1 MTWQEAEREFTDDV
15 VARETLPRMFE
26 RSADRNA
33 GRLAQRYKGG
43 IYDRSLV
50 SEDVLPPASAG
61 EYADVTYA
69 EMRGIVRNLAA
80 GLRELGVDADTRVAL
95 YARTRMEWAQT
106 DFAALAAGATVTTVY
121 ASSSPAQ
128 VRYLLS
134 DPEATVVVA
143 ENRELLDEVLAVAGD
158 LAHGLDAVVT
168 FDDVDVSDIAA
179 GEGVTDSGDGEVVGS
194 DADSDADSDAAL
206 ALDDI
211 YTLGEVHDLGAG
223 VFDADAYEGWIDA
236 IDLDDLASLIYT
248 SGTTGQ
254 PKGVRL
260 THANFRDNVTQ
271 CYRRFADRPDR
282 DPGVPGISAES
293 TTLSFLPLA
302 HVFERMAGHYMMFAA
317 GATVG
322 YAESPDT
329 LREDFGLVRPTTT
342 TSVPRVYEKLYDA
355 IREQA
360 SASPVKERI
369 FEWAVEV
376 GRAHHEADEPGA
388 LLDAKRAVAD
398 RLVFS
403 SVREAIGGN
412 VDFFIS
418 GGGSL
423 SAELCALY
431 HAMDLP
437 ILEGYGLT
445 ETAPVISVNPPEE
458 PKVGTIGPPVVDTE
472 IAIDGT
478 VVGEEAAGVPGDVGE
493 LLVRGPQVTDGYWN
507 NPEATEAAFTA
518 ADRLPDDAV
527 VAGTPP
533 DEREIVPDADAD
545 ATDDAPATAVDS
557 SATAA
562 DSSATAVDSSAT
574 AAADEPWFHT
584 GDIVQLRPDG
594 YIAFRERAK
603 QLLVLSTGKNVAPG
617 PIEDRFAANEF
628 VEQCVVLGDSRKFVS
643 ALIVPNF
650 EKIDAWGETRGID
663 LPDDRT
669 ALCRD
674 DRVRE
679 RIQEEIDRVNEEF
692 ESYERIKRFRL
703 VPEEFSEENDL
714 LTPTMKKKRRN
725 ILERFADEVEMIY
738 EER

>member
-1 MTWQEAEREFTDDV
+1 MIDRDESDMNWQEAERTFTDDAV
-15 VARETLPRMFE
+15 VRETLPRMFE
-26 RSADRNA
+26 RSADRHA
-33 GRLAQRYKGG
+33 DRLAQRYKGG

-50 SEDVLPPASAG
+50 SAGVLSPAAAG

-69 EMRGIVRNLAA
+69 EMRAIVRRLAA
-80 GLRELGVDADTRVAL
+80 GLREIGVDADTRVAL
-95 YARTRMEWAQT
+95 YAQTRMEWAQT

-121 ASSSPAQ
+121 ASSSPSQ
-128 VRYLLS
+128 VRYLLA

-143 ENRELLDEVLAVAGD
+143 ENRDLLDEVLAVVDD
-158 LAHGLDAVVT
+158 LPHEIDAVVT
-168 FDDVDVSDIAA
+168 FDDVDRGDLDVGANA
-179 GEGVTDSGDGEVVGS
+179 GADGAS
-194 DADSDADSDAAL
+194 SLDADDV
-206 ALDDI
+206 
-211 YTLGEVHDLGAG
+211 YTLGEIHELGADA
-223 VFDADAYEGWIDA
+223 FDEATYDSWIDA

-260 THANFRDNVTQ
+260 SHANFRDNVSQ

-282 DPGVPGISAES
+282 DPETPGISAES

-355 IREQA
+355 IRDQA
-360 SASPVKERI
+360 SASPVKARI
-369 FEWAVEV
+369 FEWAVDV
-376 GRAHHEADEPGA
+376 GRTHHETENPGA
-388 LLDAKRAVAD
+388 ILDAKRSLAD
-398 RLVFS
+398 ALVFS

-412 VDFFIS
+412 VEFFIS

-445 ETAPVISVNPPEE
+445 ETSPVICVNPPEE

-472 IAIDGT
+472 IAIDGS
-478 VVGEEAAGVPGDVGE
+478 VVGEEAADVPGDVGE

-507 NPEATEAAFTA
+507 KPEATADAFTA
-518 ADRLPDDAV
+518 PDRLPDDAV
-527 VAGTPP
+527 VAGTAP
-533 DEREIVPDADAD
+533 DERVGGSGGGGDEGEGGH
-545 ATDDAPATAVDS
+545 
-557 SATAA
+557 
-562 DSSATAVDSSAT
+562 
-574 AAADEPWFHT
+574 AAAEPWFHT

-594 YIAFRERAK
+594 YVAFRERAK

-650 EKIDAWGETRGID
+650 ERLDAWAKTRGID
-663 LPDDRT
+663 LPDDRK
-669 ALCRD
+669 AICRD
-674 DRVRE
+674 ERVRE
-679 RIQEEIDRVNEEF
+679 RIQEEVDRVNEEF
-692 ESYERIKRFRL
+692 EPYERIKQFRL
-703 VPEEFSEENDL
+703 VPEEFTEENDL

-725 ILERFADEVEMIY
+725 ILDRFADEVEVIY
-738 EER
+738 EEA

>member
-1 MTWQEAEREFTDDV
+1 MTWQEAEREFADAV
-15 VARETLPRMFE
+15 VARETLPRTFE
-26 RSADRNA
+26 RSAERNA
-33 GRLAQRYKGG
+33 DRIAQRYKGG
-43 IYDRSLV
+43 IYDRSLATEGV
-50 SEDVLPPASAG
+50 VEPAPES
-61 EYADVTYA
+61 EYADLTYA
-69 EMRGIVRNLAA
+69 EMRSIVRCLAA
-80 GLRELGVDADTRVAL
+80 GFREIGVDDDTRLAI
-95 YARTRMEWAQT
+95 YAGTRMEWAQT
-106 DFAALAAGATVTTVY
+106 DFAALAAGAVVTTVY
-121 ASSSPAQ
+121 ASSSPDQ
-128 VRYLLS
+128 LRYLLE

-143 ENRELLDEVLAVAGD
+143 ENRTLLDEILTVRDELP
-158 LAHGLDAVVT
+158 HELDAIVT
-168 FDDVDVSDIAA
+168 MDDVDTTALA
-179 GEGVTDSGDGEVVGS
+179 DG
-194 DADSDADSDAAL
+194 DAAL
-206 ALDDI
+206 VH
-211 YTLGEVHDLGAG
+211 TLGEVHERG
-223 VFDADAYEGWIDA
+223 VDTFDREIYESWIDA
-236 IDLDDLASLIYT
+236 TAVDDLASLIYT
-248 SGTTGQ
+248 SGTTGK

-260 THANFRDNVTQ
+260 THANFRTNVTQ
-271 CYRRFADRPDR
+271 CYKRFADRPDR
-282 DPGVPGISAES
+282 DPGVPGVSPET

-302 HVFERMAGHYMMFAA
+302 HVFERTAGHYMMFAA

-329 LREDFGLVRPTTT
+329 LRDDFQLVRPTTT

-360 SASPVKERI
+360 SESAVKKRI
-369 FEWAVEV
+369 FEWAVDV
-376 GRAHHEADEPGA
+376 GQAHHETANPGA
-388 LLDAKRAVAD
+388 LLDAKRSIAD

-445 ETAPVISVNPPEE
+445 ETAPVVSVNPPEE

-472 IAIDGT
+472 IAIDTGM
-478 VVGEEAAGVPGDVGE
+478 VGEEVADVPGDVGE

-507 NPEATEAAFTA
+507 RPDATADAFTDP
-518 ADRLPDDAV
+518 DRLPDGIV
-527 VAGTPP
+527 TAGTPP
-533 DEREIVPDADAD
+533 ADRSGD
-545 ATDDAPATAVDS
+545 PND
-557 SATAA
+557 
-562 DSSATAVDSSAT
+562 
-574 AAADEPWFHT
+574 PWFRS

-628 VEQCVVLGDSRKFVS
+628 VEQCVVLGDSKKFVS
-643 ALIVPNF
+643 ALFVPNF
-650 EKIDAWGETRGID
+650 DRVESWADTRGID
-663 LPDDRT
+663 LPADRK
-669 ALCRD
+669 AVCRD

-679 RIQEEIDRVNEEF
+679 RFQAEVDRVNETF
-692 ESYERIKRFRL
+692 EPYEQIKKFRL

-725 ILERFADEVEMIY
+725 ILDRFADDVEMIY
-738 EER
+738 QDA

>member
-1 MTWQEAEREFTDDV
+1 MNWQEAEREFADDV
-15 VARETLPRMFE
+15 VVRETLPRMFE
-26 RSADRNA
+26 RSAERNA
-33 GRLAQRYKGG
+33 DRLAQRYKGG

-50 SEDVLPPASAG
+50 SSGVLPPASEG

-69 EMRGIVRNLAA
+69 EMRAIVRRLAA
-80 GLRELGVDADTRVAL
+80 GFRELGVDDDTRVAL
-95 YARTRMEWAQT
+95 YAQTRMEWAQT
-106 DFAALAAGATVTTVY
+106 DFAVLAAGATVTTVY
-121 ASSSPAQ
+121 ASSSPNQ
-128 VRYLLS
+128 VRYLIE

-143 ENRELLDEVLAVAGD
+143 ENRELLDEVFAVVDD
-158 LAHGLDAVVT
+158 LEHELDAIVT
-168 FDDVDVSDIAA
+168 FDDVDTTDLDAEI
-179 GEGVTDSGDGEVVGS
+179 GTDSENLS
-194 DADSDADSDAAL
+194 T
-206 ALDDI
+206 DDV
-211 YTLGEVHDLGAG
+211 YTLGEVHALGDEA
-223 VFDADAYEGWIDA
+223 FDEDAYQSWIDA
-236 IDLDDLASLIYT
+236 VDVGDLASLIYT

-260 THANFRDNVTQ
+260 THANFRENVSQ

-282 DPGVPGISAES
+282 DSDVPGISAES

-360 SASPVKERI
+360 GESPVKERI
-369 FEWAVEV
+369 FEWAVGV
-376 GRAHHEADEPGA
+376 GKAHHEADEPGA
-388 LLDAKRAVAD
+388 VLNAKCAVAD

-412 VDFFIS
+412 IDFFIS

-445 ETAPVISVNPPEE
+445 ETSPVISVNPPEE

-472 IAIDGT
+472 VAIDGA
-478 VVGEEAAGVPGDVGE
+478 VVGEEVADLPGDVGE

-507 NPEATEAAFTA
+507 RPDATAKAFTDP
-518 ADRLPDDAV
+518 DRLPEDEV
-527 VAGTPP
+527 VAGDPP
-533 DEREIVPDADAD
+533 EERGGDPDD
-545 ATDDAPATAVDS
+545 
-557 SATAA
+557 
-562 DSSATAVDSSAT
+562 
-574 AAADEPWFHT
+574 PWFRT

-628 VEQCVVLGDSRKFVS
+628 VEQCVVLGDGRKFVS

-650 EKIDAWGETRGID
+650 EKLAAWADTRGID
-663 LPDDRT
+663 IPEDPT
-669 ALCRD
+669 GICRD

-679 RIQEEIDRVNEEF
+679 RIQVEVDRVNEEF
-692 ESYERIKRFRL
+692 ESYEQIKRFRL
-703 VPEEFSEENDL
+703 VKEEFTEENDL

-725 ILERFADEVEMIY
+725 ILDRFGDEIEIIY
-738 EER
+738 EDA

>member
-1 MTWQEAEREFTDDV
+1 MNWQQAEREFADEA
-15 VARETLPRMFE
+15 VARETLPRTFE
-26 RSADRNA
+26 RSAERNA
-33 GRLAQRYKGG
+33 DRLAQRYKGG
-43 IYDRSLV
+43 IHDRSMV
-50 SEDVLPPASAG
+50 SEGVLPPADAG

-69 EMRGIVRNLAA
+69 EMREIVRNLAA
-80 GLRELGVDADTRVAL
+80 GLREIGVDDDTRLAL
-95 YARTRMEWAQT
+95 YAQTRMEWAQT
-106 DFAALAAGATVTTVY
+106 DFAALSAGAVVTTVY
-121 ASSSPAQ
+121 ASSSPDQ
-128 VRYLLS
+128 LRYLLE

-143 ENRELLDEVLAVAGD
+143 ENRELLDQVLSVADD
-158 LAHGLDAVVT
+158 LDHGLDAVVT
-168 FDDVDVSDIAA
+168 FDDVDTGDLAVGDAA
-179 GEGVTDSGDGEVVGS
+179 GHAGATSLGS
-194 DADSDADSDAAL
+194 DDV
-206 ALDDI
+206 
-211 YTLGEVHDLGAG
+211 YTLGEVHELGAE
-223 VFDADAYEGWIDA
+223 VFDPEAYESWIGA
-236 IDLDDLASLIYT
+236 IEPDDLASLIYT

-260 THANFRDNVTQ
+260 THANFRDNVSQ
-271 CYRRFADRPDR
+271 CYRRFADRPNR
-282 DPGVPGISAES
+282 DAEIPGISAES

-302 HVFERMAGHYMMFAA
+302 HVFERMAGHYLMFTA

-329 LREDFGLVRPTTT
+329 LRDDFGLVRPTIT

-360 SASPVKERI
+360 SESPVKERI
-369 FEWAVEV
+369 FEWAVDV
-376 GRAHHEADEPGA
+376 GKTHHETDDPGF
-388 LLDAKRAVAD
+388 LLDAKRSVAD
-398 RLVFS
+398 KLVFS

-445 ETAPVISVNPPEE
+445 ETSPVISVNPPEA
-458 PKVGTIGPPVVDTE
+458 PKVGTIGPPVLDTE
-472 IAIDGT
+472 IAIDGA
-478 VVGEEAAGVPGDVGE
+478 VVGEEVAGVDGDVGE

-507 NPEATEAAFTA
+507 DPDATAAAFTE

-533 DEREIVPDADAD
+533 EKRDGDP
-545 ATDDAPATAVDS
+545 
-557 SATAA
+557 
-562 DSSATAVDSSAT
+562 
-574 AAADEPWFHT
+574 DEPWFRT

-650 EKIDAWGETRGID
+650 EKLEAWAETRGID
-663 LPDDRT
+663 LPDDRKSI
-669 ALCRD
+669 CRND
-674 DRVRE
+674 TVRD
-679 RIQEEIDRVNEEF
+679 RIQQEVDRVNEEF
-692 ESYERIKRFRL
+692 ESYEQIKQFRL

-725 ILERFADEVEMIY
+725 ILERFADDVEMIY
-738 EER
+738 AEE

>member
-1 MTWQEAEREFTDDV
+1 MSWQAAERAFTDDA
-15 VARETLPRMFE
+15 VARETLSEMFE
-26 RSADRNA
+26 RTAERHADRI
-33 GRLAQRYKGG
+33 AQRYKGG
-43 IYDRSLV
+43 IHDRSLV
-50 SEDVLPPASAG
+50 AAGVVPRAPAG
-61 EYADVTYA
+61 EYADLTYA

-80 GLRELGVDADTRVAL
+80 GFRELGVDGDTRVAM
-95 YARTRMEWAQT
+95 YSQTRMEWAQT
-106 DFAALAAGATVTTVY
+106 DFAALAAGAVVTTVY
-121 ASSSPAQ
+121 ASSSPGQ
-128 VRYLLS
+128 LRYLLE

-143 ENRELLDEVLAVAGD
+143 ESREMLDEVLAVRDD
-158 LAHGLDAVVT
+158 LDHDLDAVVT
-168 FDDVDVSDIAA
+168 FDEIAA
-179 GEGVTDSGDGEVVGS
+179 DAEPGDGAAGA
-194 DADSDADSDAAL
+194 ADDV
-206 ALDDI
+206 
-211 YTLGEVHDLGAG
+211 YTLGEVHERGAAA
-223 VFDADAYEGWIDA
+223 FDEATYESWINANDV
-236 IDLDDLASLIYT
+236 DDLASLIYT
-248 SGTTGQ
+248 SGTTGK

-260 THANFRDNVTQ
+260 THANFRDNVSQ

-282 DPGVPGISAES
+282 DPDVPGISAET

-317 GATVG
+317 GATVA

-360 SASPVKERI
+360 SESPVKERI

-376 GRAHHEADEPGA
+376 GRAHHEADDPGA

-403 SVREAIGGN
+403 SVRDAIGGN

-445 ETAPVISVNPPEE
+445 ETSPVISVNPPEA

-472 IAIDGT
+472 IAIDGS
-478 VVGEEAAGVPGDVGE
+478 VVGEEVADLDGDVGE

-507 NPEATEAAFTA
+507 RPDATAEAFVD
-518 ADRLPDDAV
+518 ADDLPDDAV
-527 VAGTPP
+527 TAGTPP
-533 DEREIVPDADAD
+533 DERVGVDGDGADDADD
-545 ATDDAPATAVDS
+545 DGKATED
-557 SATAA
+557 
-562 DSSATAVDSSAT
+562 
-574 AAADEPWFHT
+574 AAAAAAEPWFRT

-594 YIAFRERAK
+594 YVAFRERAK

-628 VEQCVVLGDSRKFVS
+628 VEQCVVLGDGRKFVS

-650 EKIDAWGETRGID
+650 ERLAAWADDEGID
-663 LPDDRT
+663 LPDER
-669 ALCRD
+669 AAICRD

-679 RIQEEIDRVNEEF
+679 RVQEEVDRVNEEF
-692 ESYERIKRFRL
+692 ESYEKIKRFRI
-703 VPEEFSEENDL
+703 VEEEFTEDNDL

-725 ILERFADEVEMIY
+725 ILDRFADEVELIY
-738 EER
+738 EED

>member
-1 MTWQEAEREFTDDV
+1 MHWQEAEREFADDV
-15 VARETLPRMFE
+15 VARETLPRTFE
-26 RSADRNA
+26 RSAERNA
-33 GRLAQRYKGG
+33 DRVAQRYKGG

-50 SEDVLPPASAG
+50 TEGVVPAAPDG

-69 EMRGIVRNLAA
+69 EMRGVVRRLAA
-80 GLRELGVDADTRVAL
+80 GFREVGVDGDARVAL
-95 YARTRMEWAQT
+95 YAETRMEWAQT
-106 DFAALAAGATVTTVY
+106 DFAALAAGAVVTTVY
-121 ASSSPAQ
+121 ASSSPDQ
-128 VRYLLS
+128 VRYLLE
-134 DPEATVVVA
+134 DPGATVVVV
-143 ENRELLDEVLAVAGD
+143 EDCDLVDEVLAVAGD
-158 LAHGLDAVVT
+158 LSHDLDAIVS
-168 FDDVDVSDIAA
+168 FDDVETTELD
-179 GEGVTDSGDGEVVGS
+179 
-194 DADSDADSDAAL
+194 
-206 ALDDI
+206 LDDSSLSADDV
-211 YTLGEVHDLGAG
+211 YTLGELHALGAEA
-223 VFDADAYEGWIDA
+223 FDADAYEGWLDA
-236 IDLDDLASLIYT
+236 VDVGDLASLIYT
-248 SGTTGQ
+248 SGTTGK

-282 DPGVPGISAES
+282 DPDVPGISAES

-360 SASPVKERI
+360 GESPVKERI

-376 GRAHHEADEPGA
+376 GRAHHGADDPGV

-445 ETAPVISVNPPEE
+445 ETSPVISVNPPEA

-472 IAIDGT
+472 IAIDGG
-478 VVGEEAAGVPGDVGE
+478 VVGEAADDLDGDVGE

-507 NPEATEAAFTA
+507 RPEATAEAFTE
-518 ADRLPDDAV
+518 ADSLPADAT

-533 DEREIVPDADAD
+533 EERDGDPDA
-545 ATDDAPATAVDS
+545 
-557 SATAA
+557 
-562 DSSATAVDSSAT
+562 
-574 AAADEPWFHT
+574 PWFRT

-594 YIAFRERAK
+594 YVAFRERAK
-603 QLLVLSTGKNVAPG
+603 RLLVLSTGKNVAPG

-628 VEQCVVLGDSRKFVS
+628 VEQCVVLGDGRKFVS

-650 EKIDAWGETRGID
+650 EKVESWAETRGVD
-663 LPDDRT
+663 LPDDR
-669 ALCRD
+669 AAVCRD

-679 RIQEEIDRVNEEF
+679 RIQEEVDRVNASF
-692 ESYERIKRFRL
+692 EPYEKIKRFRL
-703 VPEEFSEENDL
+703 VEEEFSEENDL

-725 ILERFADEVEMIY
+725 ILDRFADEIEMIY
-738 EER
+738 KES

>member
-1 MTWQEAEREFTDDV
+1 MHWQEAEREFADDV
-15 VARETLPRMFE
+15 VARETLPRTFE
-26 RSADRNA
+26 RSAERNA
-33 GRLAQRYKGG
+33 DRLAQRYKGG

-50 SEDVLPPASAG
+50 SAGVLPPASEG

-69 EMRGIVRNLAA
+69 EMRDVVRRLAA
-80 GLRELGVDADTRVAL
+80 GFRELGVDDDTRVAL
-95 YARTRMEWAQT
+95 YAQTRMEWAQT
-106 DFAALAAGATVTTVY
+106 DFAALAAGGVVTTVY
-121 ASSSPAQ
+121 ASSSPEQ
-128 VRYLLS
+128 VRYLLE
-134 DPEATVVVA
+134 DPGATVAVV
-143 ENRELLDEVLAVAGD
+143 ENRDLLDEVLAVADD
-158 LAHGLDAVVT
+158 LSRDLDAIVS
-168 FDDVDVSDIAA
+168 FDDVDAA
-179 GEGVTDSGDGEVVGS
+179 DLDLGDGT
-194 DADSDADSDAAL
+194 AL
-206 ALDDI
+206 AADDV
-211 YTLGEVHDLGAG
+211 YTLGEVHALGADAFDEDTYQSWLDATG
-223 VFDADAYEGWIDA
+223 VG
-236 IDLDDLASLIYT
+236 DLASLIYT
-248 SGTTGQ
+248 SGTTGK

-282 DPGVPGISAES
+282 DPDVPGISAES

-317 GATVG
+317 GATVA

-360 SASPVKERI
+360 GESPVKERI
-369 FEWAVEV
+369 FEWAVDV
-376 GRAHHEADEPGA
+376 GRSHHEADEPGA

-403 SVREAIGGN
+403 SVREAIGGEIE
-412 VDFFIS
+412 FFIS

-445 ETAPVISVNPPEE
+445 ETSPVISVNPPEE

-472 IAIDGT
+472 VAIDGG
-478 VVGEEAAGVPGDVGE
+478 VVGEEVAGLAGDVGE

-507 NPEATEAAFTA
+507 RPDATAEAFTEP
-518 ADRLPDDAV
+518 DRLPEDAV

-533 DEREIVPDADAD
+533 ADRD
-545 ATDDAPATAVDS
+545 GDP
-557 SATAA
+557 
-562 DSSATAVDSSAT
+562 
-574 AAADEPWFHT
+574 DEPWFRT

-594 YIAFRERAK
+594 YVAFRERAK

-628 VEQCVVLGDSRKFVS
+628 VEQCVVLGDGRKFVS

-650 EKIDAWGETRGID
+650 EKVESWAATRGMD
-663 LPDDRT
+663 LPDDRG
-669 ALCRD
+669 AVCRN

-679 RIQEEIDRVNEEF
+679 RIQEEVDRVNEEF
-692 ESYERIKRFRL
+692 ESYERIKQFRL
-703 VPEEFSEENDL
+703 VEEEFSEENDL

-725 ILERFADEVEMIY
+725 ILDRFADEVEMIY
-738 EER
+738 EG

>member
-1 MTWQEAEREFTDDV
+1 MNWREAEREFADDV
-15 VARETLPRMFE
+15 VARETLPRTFE
-26 RSADRNA
+26 RSAERNA
-33 GRLAQRYKGG
+33 DRLAQRYKGG
-43 IYDRSLV
+43 IHDRSLV
-50 SEDVLPPASAG
+50 SAGVLSPAPKG

-69 EMRGIVRNLAA
+69 EMRAIVRRLAA
-80 GLRELGVDADTRVAL
+80 GLRELGVDGDTRVAL
-95 YARTRMEWAQT
+95 YAQTRMEWAQT

-121 ASSSPAQ
+121 ASSSPNQ
-128 VRYLLS
+128 VRYLIE

-143 ENRELLDEVLAVAGD
+143 ENRELLDEVLGVAGD
-158 LAHGLDAVVT
+158 LEHELDAVVT
-168 FDDVDVSDIAA
+168 FDDVDATDLDASLGGGA
-179 GEGVTDSGDGEVVGS
+179 GGDGGLS
-194 DADSDADSDAAL
+194 ADDV
-206 ALDDI
+206 
-211 YTLGEVHDLGAG
+211 YTLAEVHALGDDA
-223 VFDADAYEGWIDA
+223 FDEDAYQSWIDA
-236 IDLDDLASLIYT
+236 VDVGDLASLIYT

-260 THANFRDNVTQ
+260 THANFRENVNQ

-282 DPGVPGISAES
+282 DPDVPGISAES

-302 HVFERMAGHYMMFAA
+302 HVFERLAGHYMMFAA

-360 SASPVKERI
+360 SESSVKERI
-369 FEWAVEV
+369 FEWAVDV
-376 GRAHHEADEPGA
+376 GKAHHEADDPGA
-388 LLDAKRAVAD
+388 VLDAKRAVAD

-445 ETAPVISVNPPEE
+445 ETSPVICVNPPEE

-472 IAIDGT
+472 VAIDGG
-478 VVGEEAAGVPGDVGE
+478 VVGEAAAELPGDVGE

-507 NPEATEAAFTA
+507 RPDATAEAFTEP
-518 ADRLPDDAV
+518 DRLPDDAV

-533 DEREIVPDADAD
+533 ADRD
-545 ATDDAPATAVDS
+545 GDPA
-557 SATAA
+557 
-562 DSSATAVDSSAT
+562 
-574 AAADEPWFHT
+574 EPWFHT

-594 YIAFRERAK
+594 YVAFRERAK

-628 VEQCVVLGDSRKFVS
+628 VEQCVVLGDGRKFVS

-650 EKIDAWGETRGID
+650 EKVAAWADARGID
-663 LPDDRT
+663 LPEGR
-669 ALCRD
+669 ASVCRD

-679 RIQEEIDRVNEEF
+679 RIQEEVDRVNEEF
-692 ESYERIKRFRL
+692 ESYERIKQFRL
-703 VPEEFSEENDL
+703 VEEEFTEENDL

-725 ILERFADEVEMIY
+725 ILDRFADEVEMIY
-738 EER
+738 EGS

>member
-1 MTWQEAEREFTDDV
+1 MHWQEAEREFADDV
-15 VARETLPRMFE
+15 VARETLPRTFE
-26 RSADRNA
+26 RSAERNA
-33 GRLAQRYKGG
+33 DRLAQRYKGG

-50 SEDVLPPASAG
+50 SAGVLPPASEG

-69 EMRGIVRNLAA
+69 EMRDVVRRLAA
-80 GLRELGVDADTRVAL
+80 GFRELGVDDDTRVAL
-95 YARTRMEWAQT
+95 YAQTRMEWAQT
-106 DFAALAAGATVTTVY
+106 DFAALAAGGVVTTVY
-121 ASSSPAQ
+121 ASSSPDQ
-128 VRYLLS
+128 VRYLLE
-134 DPEATVVVA
+134 DPGATVAVV
-143 ENRELLDEVLAVAGD
+143 ENRDLLDEVLAVADD
-158 LAHGLDAVVT
+158 LSRDLDAIVS
-168 FDDVDVSDIAA
+168 FDDVDAA
-179 GEGVTDSGDGEVVGS
+179 DLDLGDGT
-194 DADSDADSDAAL
+194 AL
-206 ALDDI
+206 AADDV
-211 YTLGEVHDLGAG
+211 YTLGEVHALGADAFDEDTYQSWLDATG
-223 VFDADAYEGWIDA
+223 VG
-236 IDLDDLASLIYT
+236 DLASLIYT
-248 SGTTGQ
+248 SGTTGK

-282 DPGVPGISAES
+282 DPDVPGISAES

-317 GATVG
+317 GATVA

-360 SASPVKERI
+360 GESPVKERI
-369 FEWAVEV
+369 FEWAVDV
-376 GRAHHEADEPGA
+376 GRSHHEADEPGA

-403 SVREAIGGN
+403 SVREAIGGEIE
-412 VDFFIS
+412 FFIS

-445 ETAPVISVNPPEE
+445 ETSPVICVNPPER
-458 PKVGTIGPPVVDTE
+458 PQVGTIGPPVVDTE
-472 IAIDGT
+472 VAIDGT
-478 VVGEEAAGVPGDVGE
+478 VVGEEVAGLAGDVGE

-507 NPEATEAAFTA
+507 RPDATAEAFTEP
-518 ADRLPDDAV
+518 DRLPEDAV

-533 DEREIVPDADAD
+533 ADRD
-545 ATDDAPATAVDS
+545 GDP
-557 SATAA
+557 
-562 DSSATAVDSSAT
+562 
-574 AAADEPWFHT
+574 DEPWFRT

-594 YIAFRERAK
+594 YVAFRERAK

-628 VEQCVVLGDSRKFVS
+628 VEQCVVLGDGRKFVS

-650 EKIDAWGETRGID
+650 EKVKSWADTRGID
-663 LPDDRT
+663 LPDGRS
-669 ALCRD
+669 AVCRD

-679 RIQEEIDRVNEEF
+679 RIQEEVDRVNEEF
-692 ESYERIKRFRL
+692 ESYERIKQFRL
-703 VPEEFSEENDL
+703 VEEEFSEENDL

-725 ILERFADEVEMIY
+725 ILDRFADEVEMIY
-738 EER
+738 EG

>member
-1 MTWQEAEREFTDDV
+1 MSWQAAERAFTDDAI
-15 VARETLPRMFE
+15 ARETLPRTFE
-26 RSADRNA
+26 RTAERHADRI
-33 GRLAQRYKGG
+33 AQRYKGG
-43 IYDRSLV
+43 IHDRSLV
-50 SEDVLPPASAG
+50 TDGVVPQAPAG
-61 EYADVTYA
+61 EYADLTYA
-69 EMRGIVRNLAA
+69 EMRDVVRNLAA
-80 GLRELGVDADTRVAL
+80 GLRDLGVDGDTRVAM
-95 YARTRMEWAQT
+95 YSQTRMEWAQT
-106 DFAALAAGATVTTVY
+106 DFAALAAGAVVTTVY
-121 ASSSPAQ
+121 ASSSPSQ
-128 VRYLLS
+128 LRYLLA

-143 ENRELLDEVLAVAGD
+143 EDREMLEDVLAVRGD
-158 LAHGLDAVVT
+158 LDHGLNAIVT
-168 FDDVDVSDIAA
+168 LDDVDTDGRAA
-179 GEGVTDSGDGEVVGS
+179 EAADGEG
-194 DADSDADSDAAL
+194 
-206 ALDDI
+206 ALDDV
-211 YTLGEVHDLGAG
+211 YTLGEVHGRGAAA
-223 VFDADAYEGWIDA
+223 FDEAAYEGWIDA
-236 IDLDDLASLIYT
+236 AEVDDLASLIYT
-248 SGTTGQ
+248 SGTTGK

-260 THANFRDNVTQ
+260 THANFRDNVSQ

-282 DPGVPGISAES
+282 DPDVPGISAET

-317 GATVG
+317 GATVA

-360 SASPVKERI
+360 AESPVRERV
-369 FEWAVEV
+369 FEWAVGV
-376 GRAHHEADEPGA
+376 GRAHHEADDPGT

-445 ETAPVISVNPPEE
+445 ETSPVVSVNPPED

-478 VVGEEAAGVPGDVGE
+478 VVGEEVADLAGDVGE

-507 NPEATEAAFTA
+507 RPDATAEAFVD
-518 ADRLPDDAV
+518 ADDLPDDAV
-527 VAGTPP
+527 TAGTPP
-533 DEREIVPDADAD
+533 DERVGSGDVDPDAE
-545 ATDDAPATAVDS
+545 
-557 SATAA
+557 
-562 DSSATAVDSSAT
+562 
-574 AAADEPWFHT
+574 AAATEPWFRT

-594 YIAFRERAK
+594 YVAFRERAK

-628 VEQCVVLGDSRKFVS
+628 VEQCVVIGDGRKFVS
-643 ALIVPNF
+643 ALLVPNV
-650 EKIDAWGETRGID
+650 ERIDAWADANGID
-663 LPDDRT
+663 LPAER
-669 ALCRD
+669 AAICRD

-679 RIQEEIDRVNEEF
+679 RIQAEVDRVNEAF
-692 ESYERIKRFRL
+692 EPYEQIKQFRL
-703 VPEEFSEENDL
+703 VEEEFSEENDL

-725 ILERFADEVEMIY
+725 ILDRFGDEVEMIY
-738 EER
+738 EE

>member
-1 MTWQEAEREFTDDV
+1 MNWQEAEREFADDV
-15 VARETLPRMFE
+15 VVRETLPRMFE
-26 RSADRNA
+26 RSAERNA
-33 GRLAQRYKGG
+33 DRLAQRYKGG

-50 SEDVLPPASAG
+50 SSGVLPPASEG

-69 EMRGIVRNLAA
+69 EMRAIGRRLAA
-80 GLRELGVDADTRVAL
+80 GFRELGVDDDTRVAL
-95 YARTRMEWAQT
+95 YAQTRMEWAQT
-106 DFAALAAGATVTTVY
+106 DFAVLAAGATVTTVY
-121 ASSSPAQ
+121 ASSSPNQ
-128 VRYLLS
+128 VRYLIE

-143 ENRELLDEVLAVAGD
+143 ENRELLDEVFAVVDD
-158 LAHGLDAVVT
+158 LEHELDAIVT
-168 FDDVDVSDIAA
+168 FDDVDTTDLDAEI
-179 GEGVTDSGDGEVVGS
+179 GTDSENLS
-194 DADSDADSDAAL
+194 T
-206 ALDDI
+206 DDV
-211 YTLGEVHDLGAG
+211 YTLGEVHALGDEA
-223 VFDADAYEGWIDA
+223 FDEDAYQSWIDA
-236 IDLDDLASLIYT
+236 VDVGDLASLIYT

-260 THANFRDNVTQ
+260 THANFRENVSQ

-282 DPGVPGISAES
+282 DSDVPGISAES

-360 SASPVKERI
+360 GESPVKERI
-369 FEWAVEV
+369 FEWAVGV
-376 GRAHHEADEPGA
+376 GKAHHEADEPGA
-388 LLDAKRAVAD
+388 VLNAKCAVAD

-412 VDFFIS
+412 IDFFIS

-445 ETAPVISVNPPEE
+445 ETSPVISVNPPEE

-472 IAIDGT
+472 VAIDGA
-478 VVGEEAAGVPGDVGE
+478 VVGEEVADLPGDVGE

-507 NPEATEAAFTA
+507 RPDATAEAFTDP
-518 ADRLPDDAV
+518 DRLPEDAV
-527 VAGTPP
+527 VAGDPP
-533 DEREIVPDADAD
+533 EERGGDPDD
-545 ATDDAPATAVDS
+545 
-557 SATAA
+557 
-562 DSSATAVDSSAT
+562 
-574 AAADEPWFHT
+574 PWFRT

-628 VEQCVVLGDSRKFVS
+628 VEQCVVLGDGRKFVS

-650 EKIDAWGETRGID
+650 EKLAAWADTRGID
-663 LPDDRT
+663 IPEDPT
-669 ALCRD
+669 GICRD

-679 RIQEEIDRVNEEF
+679 RIQVEVDRVNEEF
-692 ESYERIKRFRL
+692 ESYEQIKRFRL
-703 VPEEFSEENDL
+703 VKEEFTEENDL

-725 ILERFADEVEMIY
+725 ILDRFGDEIEIIY
-738 EER
+738 EDA

>member
-1 MTWQEAEREFTDDV
+1 MNWREAEREFADEV
-15 VARETLPRMFE
+15 VARKTLPRTFE
-26 RSADRNA
+26 RSAERNA
-33 GRLAQRYKGG
+33 DRIAQRYKGG

-50 SEDVLPPASAG
+50 SNGVLPPASAG

-69 EMRGIVRNLAA
+69 EMRAIVRRLAA
-80 GLRELGVDADTRVAL
+80 GFRELGVDGDTRAAL
-95 YARTRMEWAQT
+95 YAQTRMEWAQT
-106 DFAALAAGATVTTVY
+106 DFAVLAAGATVTTVY
-121 ASSSPAQ
+121 ASSSPSQ
-128 VRYLLS
+128 VRYLIE
-134 DPEATVVVA
+134 DPGATVVVA
-143 ENRELLDEVLAVAGD
+143 ENRELLDEVLGVVDD
-158 LAHGLDAVVT
+158 LDHDLDAVVT
-168 FDDVDVSDIAA
+168 FDDVD
-179 GEGVTDSGDGEVVGS
+179 T
-194 DADSDADSDAAL
+194 ADLDAAISADARNL
-206 ALDDI
+206 STDDV
-211 YTLGEVHDLGAG
+211 YTLGDVHALGDAA
-223 VFDADAYEGWIDA
+223 FDEDAYQSWIDA
-236 IDLDDLASLIYT
+236 VDVGDLASLIYT

-254 PKGVRL
+254 PKGVQL
-260 THANFRDNVTQ
+260 THANFRENVNQ
-271 CYRRFADRPDR
+271 CYQRFADRPDR
-282 DPGVPGISAES
+282 DPDAPGISAES

-302 HVFERMAGHYMMFAA
+302 HVFERLAGHYMMFAA

-360 SASPVKERI
+360 SESPVKERI
-369 FEWAVEV
+369 FEWAVDV
-376 GRAHHEADEPGA
+376 GRDHHEADAPGA

-412 VDFFIS
+412 IDFFIS

-445 ETAPVISVNPPEE
+445 ETSPVICVNPPEE
-458 PKVGTIGPPVVDTE
+458 PQVGTIGPPVVGTE
-472 IAIDGT
+472 VAIDGT
-478 VVGEEAAGVPGDVGE
+478 VAGEEVAELAGDAGE

-507 NPEATEAAFTA
+507 RPDATAEAFTEP
-518 ADRLPDDAV
+518 DRLPDDAV

-533 DEREIVPDADAD
+533 DERDGDP
-545 ATDDAPATAVDS
+545 
-557 SATAA
+557 
-562 DSSATAVDSSAT
+562 
-574 AAADEPWFHT
+574 DEPWFRT

-594 YIAFRERAK
+594 YVAFRERAK

-628 VEQCVVLGDSRKFVS
+628 VEQCVVLGDGRKFVS
-643 ALIVPNF
+643 ALIVPSF
-650 EKIDAWGETRGID
+650 EKVDAWADARGTD
-663 LPDDRT
+663 LPDDRKGI
-669 ALCRD
+669 CRD

-679 RIQEEIDRVNEEF
+679 RIREEVDDVNEEF
-692 ESYERIKRFRL
+692 EPYERIKQFRI
-703 VPEEFSEENDL
+703 VEEEFTEENDL

-725 ILERFADEVEMIY
+725 ILDRFADEIEVIY
-738 EER
+738 DGE

>member
-1 MTWQEAEREFTDDV
+1 
-15 VARETLPRMFE
+15 
-26 RSADRNA
+26 
-33 GRLAQRYKGG
+33 
-43 IYDRSLV
+43 
-50 SEDVLPPASAG
+50 
-61 EYADVTYA
+61 
-69 EMRGIVRNLAA
+69 
-80 GLRELGVDADTRVAL
+80 
-95 YARTRMEWAQT
+95 MEWAQT
-106 DFAALAAGATVTTVY
+106 DFAVLAAGATVTTVY
-121 ASSSPAQ
+121 ASSSPNQ
-128 VRYLLS
+128 VRYLIE

-143 ENRELLDEVLAVAGD
+143 ENRELLDEILAVAAD
-158 LAHGLDAVVT
+158 LEHDLDAIVT
-168 FDDVDVSDIAA
+168 FDDVDTTDLDAEI
-179 GEGVTDSGDGEVVGS
+179 GTDSEDLS
-194 DADSDADSDAAL
+194 T
-206 ALDDI
+206 DDV
-211 YTLGEVHDLGAG
+211 YTLGEVHALGDEA
-223 VFDADAYEGWIDA
+223 FDEDAYQSWIDA
-236 IDLDDLASLIYT
+236 VDVGDLASLIYT

-260 THANFRDNVTQ
+260 THANFRENVSQ

-282 DPGVPGISAES
+282 DGDVPGISAES

-360 SASPVKERI
+360 GESPVKERI
-369 FEWAVEV
+369 FEWAVGV
-376 GRAHHEADEPGA
+376 GRAHHEADDPGA
-388 LLDAKRAVAD
+388 VLDAKRAVAD

-412 VDFFIS
+412 IDFFIS

-445 ETAPVISVNPPEE
+445 ETSPVISVNPPEE

-472 IAIDGT
+472 VAIDGT
-478 VVGEEAAGVPGDVGE
+478 VVGEEVADLAGDVGE

-507 NPEATEAAFTA
+507 RPDATAEAFTDP
-518 ADRLPDDAV
+518 DRLPEGSV
-527 VAGTPP
+527 VAGSPP
-533 DEREIVPDADAD
+533 DERDGDPDD
-545 ATDDAPATAVDS
+545 
-557 SATAA
+557 
-562 DSSATAVDSSAT
+562 
-574 AAADEPWFHT
+574 PWFRT

-594 YIAFRERAK
+594 YVAFRERAK

-628 VEQCVVLGDSRKFVS
+628 VEQCVVLGDGRKFVS

-650 EKIDAWGETRGID
+650 EKLAAWADTRGID
-663 LPDDRT
+663 LAEDH
-669 ALCRD
+669 AVICRD

-679 RIQEEIDRVNEEF
+679 RIQEEVDRVNEEF
-692 ESYERIKRFRL
+692 ESYERIKQFRL
-703 VPEEFSEENDL
+703 VEEEFSEENDL

-725 ILERFADEVEMIY
+725 ILDRFADEVEVIY
-738 EER
+738 EEA

>member
-1 MTWQEAEREFTDDV
+1 MSWQAAERAFTDDA
-15 VARETLPRMFE
+15 VARETLPEMFE
-26 RSADRNA
+26 RTAERHVDRI
-33 GRLAQRYKGG
+33 AQRYKGG
-43 IYDRSLV
+43 THDRSLV
-50 SEDVLPPASAG
+50 AAGVVPEAPAG
-61 EYADVTYA
+61 EYADLTYA

-80 GLRELGVDADTRVAL
+80 GFRELGVDGDTRVAM
-95 YARTRMEWAQT
+95 YSQTRMEWAQT
-106 DFAALAAGATVTTVY
+106 DFAALAAGAVVTTVY
-121 ASSSPAQ
+121 ASSSPRQ
-128 VRYLLS
+128 LRYLLE

-143 ENRELLDEVLAVAGD
+143 ESREMLEDVLAVRGD
-158 LAHGLDAVVT
+158 LEHDLDAVVT
-168 FDDVDVSDIAA
+168 VDDVDTDDISVDNADA
-179 GEGVTDSGDGEVVGS
+179 GPD
-194 DADSDADSDAAL
+194 
-206 ALDDI
+206 ALDDV
-211 YTLGEVHDLGAG
+211 YTLGEVHERGADA
-223 VFDADAYEGWIDA
+223 FDEAAYEGWIDA
-236 IDLDDLASLIYT
+236 ADVGDLASLIYT
-248 SGTTGQ
+248 SGTTGK

-260 THANFRDNVTQ
+260 THANFRDNVSQ

-282 DPGVPGISAES
+282 DPGVPGISEET

-317 GATVG
+317 GATVA

-360 SASPVKERI
+360 SESPVKERI
-369 FEWAVEV
+369 FEWAVSV
-376 GRAHHEADEPGA
+376 GKAHHEADDPGA

-403 SVREAIGGN
+403 SVRDAIGGN

-445 ETAPVISVNPPEE
+445 ETSPVISVNPPEA
-458 PKVGTIGPPVVDTE
+458 PKVGTIGPPVIDTE
-472 IAIDGT
+472 IAIDGA
-478 VVGEEAAGVPGDVGE
+478 VVGEEVADLAGDVGE

-507 NPEATEAAFTA
+507 RPAATAEAFVD
-518 ADRLPDDAV
+518 ADDLPADAV
-527 VAGTPP
+527 TAGTPP
-533 DEREIVPDADAD
+533 DERVGTGEAEPDRD
-545 ATDDAPATAVDS
+545 
-557 SATAA
+557 
-562 DSSATAVDSSAT
+562 
-574 AAADEPWFHT
+574 AAAAEPWFRT

-594 YIAFRERAK
+594 YVAFRERAK

-628 VEQCVVLGDSRKFVS
+628 VEQCVVLGDGRKFVS

-650 EKIDAWGETRGID
+650 ERLAAWAENNGID
-663 LPDDRT
+663 LPDER
-669 ALCRD
+669 AAICRD

-679 RIQEEIDRVNEEF
+679 RVQTEVDRVNEEF
-692 ESYERIKRFRL
+692 ESYEKIKQFRI
-703 VPEEFSEENDL
+703 VEEEFTEANDL

-725 ILERFADEVEMIY
+725 ILDRFADEVELIY
-738 EER
+738 EED